1 MIVTITRDPYIEHA
15 GGGEIKLEIRGMNEI
30 TGRAFKGAYVVN
42 LEEIKPPLLRNGEVV
57 ELCGGFDRFTSEF
70 KISEIEIVE
79 NFHQHLRRAA
89 PPRGSHGHAQLA
101 RKSEPQRPAPTVIT
115 ALTFHQIQNHFAS
128 HVTKSREQD
137 RPATERTCK

>member
-30 TGRAFKGAYVVN
+30 TGRVFKGAYVVN

-70 KISEIEIVE
+70 QISEIEIVE
-79 NFHQHLRRAA
+79 NFHQ
-89 PPRGSHGHAQLA
+89 PPR
-101 RKSEPQRPAPTVIT
+101 PA
-115 ALTFHQIQNHFAS
+115 LRQG
-128 HVTKSREQD
+128 
-137 RPATERTCK
+137 